1 MRICSGENM
10 LWGEEE
16 IIKKGENVANFRQN
30 GRDFAKNRGNFR
42 KFCSEKK
49 NDLEGN
55 RKNFLVR
62 KKIGDFLKEF

>member
-1 MRICSGENM
+1 M

-49 NDLEGN
+49 TIW
-55 RKNFLVR
+55 KA
-62 KKIGDFLKEF
+62 IGRIFW